1 MDRAY
6 TVVTS
11 SPLGKIWICAT
22 DYGICALEFGEKVG
36 RLARYLVRHQ
46 IDVPDS
52 NDALLSDSPSILDK
66 AVEQLAAYFERRLR
80 QFDLPLD
87 LRGTPFQLAVWDEL
101 LHIPYGQTLTY
112 GEIALEVERPRASQ
126 AVGGAVGANPVSI
139 IVPCH
144 RVLGHDGA
152 LTGYAYGI
160 ERKEALLQLEQAGL
174 QLRFQS
180 STLGTF
186 TASTHRCP

>member
-6 TVVTS
+6 AVVTS

-22 DYGICALEFGEKVG
+22 DQGVCALEFGERAG
-36 RLARYLVRHQ
+36 RLARHLARHQ
-46 IDVPDS
+46 IDVLDPG
-52 NDALLSDSPSILDK
+52 DAVPADFPPILDR

-80 QFDLPLD
+80 DFDIPLD

-144 RVLGHDGA
+144 RVLGRDGA

-160 ERKEALLQLEQAGL
+160 ERKEALLQLELAGL

-180 STLGTF
+180 SLVE
-186 TASTHRCP
+186 P